1 MNGIALLLNLDMVV
15 MLVLAGMLVV
25 AVTVKDVALPFS
37 PETVARL
44 LTGAAVVAVA
54 LISFHK
60 FLRMEG

>member
-1 MNGIALLLNLDMVV
+1 MNGIALLLNLDMAV

-37 PETVARL
+37 AETVAWL
-44 LTGAAVVAVA
+44 LIGAAVVAVA